1 MLPPDG
7 VGVKQQGSRVAVVVN
22 LEEERSRGRK
32 PSLDELHRLVS
43 EDLHVVNEL
52 ILKHMQSPVPLIP
65 QLAGHLIA
73 AGGKRLRPMLTLAA
87 ARLCAYR
94 GGRHQALAACVEFIH
109 TATLLHDDVV
119 DESDL
124 RRGLATANALW
135 GNKAS
140 VLVVDFLFSRAFQ
153 LMVADGSLRVLE
165 ILSGASAVIAE
176 GEVLQLV
183 TSNDTETS
191 EQAYLD
197 VIRCKTAA
205 LFAAACRI
213 GAVVAERP
221 KVEEEA
227 LESYGLNLGIT
238 FQLIDDMLD
247 YSARQAELGKTVG
260 DDFREGK
267 VTLPV
272 VLAFRRGDESER
284 RFWRRCIEQVEQSK
298 DDLGHAIELLES
310 HGALRDTVMRARHY
324 GSIARDALGI
334 FPDTPEKRALVD
346 VIDFCIERAY

>member
-1 MLPPDG
+1 M
-7 VGVKQQGSRVAVVVN
+7 AVILN
-22 LEEERSRGRK
+22 LDEERGRSRK
-32 PSLDELHRLVS
+32 PSIDELHRLVS
-43 EDLHVVNEL
+43 DDLRIVNEL
-52 ILKHMQSPVPLIP
+52 IIKHMHSPVPLIP
-65 QLAGHLIA
+65 QLAGHLVA

-87 ARLCAYR
+87 ARMCGYR

-124 RRGLATANALW
+124 RRGLATANAVW

-140 VLVVDFLFSRAFQ
+140 VLVGDFLFSRAFQ
-153 LMVADGSLRVLE
+153 LMVSDGSLRVLE

-183 TSNDTETS
+183 TSNDTDTS

-213 GAVVAERP
+213 GAVVADRP

-227 LESYGLNLGIT
+227 LDSYGLNLGIA

-247 YSARQAELGKTVG
+247 YSAKQAELGKTVG

-272 VLAFRRGDESER
+272 VLAFRRGDEGER
-284 RFWRRCIEQVEQSK
+284 SFWRRCIEQVEQR
-298 DDLGHAIELLES
+298 DEDLDHAIALLER
-310 HGALRDTVMRARHY
+310 HGAVRDTVLRARHY
-324 GSIARDALGI
+324 GAIARDSLGI
-334 FPDTPEKRALVD
+334 FPAGPEKHALLD
-346 VIDFCIERAY
+346 VVDFCIERAY

>member
-1 MLPPDG
+1 
-7 VGVKQQGSRVAVVVN
+7 VAVILN
-22 LEEERSRGRK
+22 LDEERGRSRK
-32 PSLDELHRLVS
+32 PSIDELQRLVKD
-43 EDLHVVNEL
+43 DLRIVNEL
-52 ILKHMQSPVPLIP
+52 IIKHMHSPVPLIP
-65 QLAGHLIA
+65 QLAGHLVA

-87 ARLCAYR
+87 ARMCGYR

-124 RRGLATANALW
+124 RRGLATANAVW

-140 VLVVDFLFSRAFQ
+140 VLVGDFLFSRAFQ

-183 TSNDTETS
+183 TSNDTDTS

-213 GAVVAERP
+213 GAVVADRP

-227 LESYGLNLGIT
+227 LDSYGLNLGIA

-247 YSARQAELGKTVG
+247 YSAKQAELGKTVG

-284 RFWRRCIEQVEQSK
+284 GFWRRCIEQVEQSEE
-298 DDLGHAIELLES
+298 DLGHAIALLER
-310 HGALRDTVMRARHY
+310 HGALRDTVARARQY
-324 GSIARDALGI
+324 GAIARDAMGI
-334 FPDTPEKRALVD
+334 FPDGPEKRGLLD
-346 VIDFCIERAY
+346 VVDFCIERAF

>member
-1 MLPPDG
+1 
-7 VGVKQQGSRVAVVVN
+7 VVAVIVN
-22 LEEERSRGRK
+22 LEEERGRARK
-32 PSLDELHRLVS
+32 PTLDDLHRLVAD
-43 EDLHVVNEL
+43 DLHVVNEL

-87 ARLCAYR
+87 ARMCGYR
-94 GGRHQALAACVEFIH
+94 GGRHQALAATVEFIH

-124 RRGLATANALW
+124 RRGLATANAVW

-140 VLVVDFLFSRAFQ
+140 VLVGDFLFSRAFQ
-153 LMVADGSLRVLE
+153 LMVADGSLKVLE

-191 EQAYLD
+191 EQSYLD

-205 LFAAACRI
+205 LFAAACRV

-221 KVEEEA
+221 KVEEEG
-227 LESYGLNLGIT
+227 LDSYGLNLGIA
-238 FQLIDDMLD
+238 FQLIDDVLD
-247 YSARQAELGKTVG
+247 YSAKQVDLGKTVG

-267 VTLPV
+267 ITLPV
-272 VLAFRRGDESER
+272 VLAFRRGDEAER
-284 RFWRRCIEQVEQSK
+284 GFWRACLEKLEQS
-298 DDLGHAIELLES
+298 DADLDRAIGLMER
-310 HGALRDTVMRARHY
+310 HGALRDTVARARHY
-324 GSIARDALGI
+324 GAIARDALGI
-334 FPDTPEKRALVD
+334 FPEGPEKRALLD
-346 VIDFCIERAY
+346 VVDFCIERAY